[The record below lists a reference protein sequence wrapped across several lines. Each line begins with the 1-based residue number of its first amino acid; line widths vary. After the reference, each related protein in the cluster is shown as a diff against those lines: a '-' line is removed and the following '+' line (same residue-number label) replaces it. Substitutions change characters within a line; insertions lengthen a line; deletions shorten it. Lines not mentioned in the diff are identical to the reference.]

1 MFKVILT
8 QLANSFNNSEKGA
21 SARKLGACL
30 AVLLSA
36 GLSLKLTTPETLED
50 IIIVW
55 LTYSA
60 ACLGMIT
67 WEKTKFT
74 KSEKDSEVLPGE
86 SESKS

>member
-1 MFKVILT
+1 MFKLLIS

-21 SARKLGACL
+21 SARKLGAF
-30 AVLLSA
+30 ASVMLSM
-36 GLSLKLTTPETLED
+36 GLSIQYTTPETLED

-60 ACLGMIT
+60 ACLGMVT

-74 KSEKDSEVLPGE
+74 KSEKNSEVLPRE
-86 SESKS
+86 PESKS